1 MRVEVIISGFGGQG
15 VVVAGAVLT
24 QAAVLSNYYASS
36 TYTYGPEARLGST
49 RSEVVISD
57 EEVDYPKVLNPD
69 YWIAMNQHSLNTLAP
84 RYQFGKT
91 VVIADSSMIHF
102 FKPIE
107 NKAKIIYKIPATDEA
122 EKLGDRLV
130 TNMLMLGIFSGISG
144 IIPPEN
150 LKEAIKN
157 TVRPQFI
164 EINLRAVDRGIEI
177 AQSLKGER
185 I

>member
-1 MRVEVIISGFGGQG
+1 MRVDIIISGFGGQG

-57 EEVDYPKVLNPD
+57 DEVDYPKVLNPD
-69 YWIAMNQHSLNTLAP
+69 YWIVMNQHSLNTLAT

-91 VVIADSSMIHF
+91 IVIADSTMIRF
-102 FKPIE
+102 FDPIE
-107 NKAKIIYKIPATDEA
+107 NRVKTIYRVPATDEA
-122 EKLGDRLV
+122 EKLGDKLV

-150 LKEAIKN
+150 LKEAIRS
-157 TVRPQFI
+157 TVRPQFF
-164 EINLRAVDRGIEI
+164 EINVRAVDKGVEI
-177 AQSLKGER
+177 AKLILE
-185 I
+185 

>member
-1 MRVEVIISGFGGQG
+1 MRVDIIISGFGGQG

-57 EEVDYPKVLNPD
+57 DEVDYPKVLNPD
-69 YWIAMNQHSLNTLAP
+69 YWIVMNQHSLNTLAT

-91 VVIADSSMIHF
+91 IVIADSTMIRF
-102 FKPIE
+102 FDPIE
-107 NKAKIIYKIPATDEA
+107 NRVKNIYRVPATDEA
-122 EKLGDRLV
+122 EKLGDKLV

-150 LKEAIKN
+150 LKEAIRS
-157 TVRPQFI
+157 TVRPQFF
-164 EINLRAVDRGIEI
+164 EINVRAVDKGVEI
-177 AQSLKGER
+177 AKLILE
-185 I
+185 

>member
-57 EEVDYPKVLNPD
+57 DEVDYPKVLNPD
-69 YWIAMNQHSLNTLAP
+69 YWIVMNQHSLNTLAP

-91 VVIADSSMIHF
+91 IVIADSSMIRF
-102 FKPIE
+102 FDLIE
-107 NKAKIIYKIPATDEA
+107 NKVKVIHKIPATDEA
-122 EKLGDRLV
+122 EKLGDKLV

-144 IIPPEN
+144 IITPEN
-150 LKEAIKN
+150 LKEAIRS
-157 TVRPQFI
+157 TVRPQFF
-164 EINLRAVDRGIEI
+164 EINARAVDRGVEI
-177 AQSLKGER
+177 ARLLMR
-185 I
+185 

>member
-1 MRVEVIISGFGGQG
+1 MRIEVMISGFGGQG

-24 QAAVLSNYYASS
+24 QAAVLGNYYATS

-69 YWIAMNQHSLNTLAP
+69 YWIVMNQHSLNTLSP

-91 VVIADSSMIHF
+91 IVIADESNIKYF
-102 FKPIE
+102 EPIE
-107 NKAKIIYKIPATDEA
+107 KKAKIIYKIPATDEA

-144 IIPPEN
+144 VISPEN
-150 LKEAIKN
+150 LKEAIRE

-164 EINLRAVDRGIEI
+164 EMNIRAVDRGIEI
-177 AQSLKGER
+177 AKTLKG
-185 I
+185 

>member
-1 MRVEVIISGFGGQG
+1 MRIEVIISGFGGQG

-24 QAAVLSNYYASS
+24 QAAVLGNYYASS

-69 YWIAMNQHSLNTLAP
+69 YWIVMNQHSLNTLAP

-91 VVIADSSMIHF
+91 VVIADSTMIRF
-102 FKPIE
+102 FDPIE
-107 NKAKIIYKIPATDEA
+107 NKVKILYKVPATDEA

-130 TNMLMLGIFSGISG
+130 TNMLMLGIFSAISG
-144 IIPPEN
+144 IVSPEN
-150 LKEAIKN
+150 LKEAIKS
-157 TVRPQFI
+157 TVRPQFF
-164 EINLRAVDRGIEI
+164 EINSKAVDRGFEI
-177 AQSLKGER
+177 ARLLMRQ
-185 I
+185 

>member
-1 MRVEVIISGFGGQG
+1 MRIEVIISGFGGQG

-57 EEVDYPKVLNPD
+57 DEVDYPKVLNPD
-69 YWIAMNQHSLNTLAP
+69 YWIVMNQHSLNTLAP
-84 RYQFGKT
+84 RYQFEKT
-91 VVIADSSMIHF
+91 IVIADSTMIKF
-102 FKPIE
+102 FNPIE
-107 NKAKIIYKIPATDEA
+107 NKAKIIYRIPATDEA
-122 EKLGDRLV
+122 EKLGDKLV

-150 LKEAIKN
+150 LKEAIKS
-157 TVRPQFI
+157 TVRPQFF
-164 EINLRAVDRGIEI
+164 EINTRAVDRGIEI
-177 AQSLKGER
+177 AKLIAK
-185 I
+185 